1 MSEPTTNQSFEQLQ
15 KMLLK
20 LKLQIKEIEEQKK
33 ELEKIKTCL

>member
-1 MSEPTTNQSFEQLQ
+1 MSEPTTKQSFEQLQ

>member
-1 MSEPTTNQSFEQLQ
+1 MSEPTTKQSFEQLQ

-33 ELEKIKTCL
+33 ELEKIKKCL